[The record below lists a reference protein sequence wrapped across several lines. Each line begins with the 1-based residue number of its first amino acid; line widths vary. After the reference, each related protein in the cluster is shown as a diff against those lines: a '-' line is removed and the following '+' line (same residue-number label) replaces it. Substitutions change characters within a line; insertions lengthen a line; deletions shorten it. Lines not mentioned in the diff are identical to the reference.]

1 MRMRMVLTLALGVA
15 LAAPLL
21 ASEPRP
27 TKSEFLVSTSAGFLF
42 DEGRGAY
49 YGMHYAVRKPFPGT
63 VYGVALF
70 DNPEDS
76 AAPLRVETIID
87 PEAKDIQLQSPA
99 VHVLTNGKLYNSQLM
114 LYTDAEHTHL
124 LSTHSQA
131 VLFKVPMQLAT
142 QISVRYGV
150 AVR

>member
-1 MRMRMVLTLALGVA
+1 MRMVLTLVLGVV
-15 LAAPLL
+15 LGTPLL

-49 YGMHYAVRKPFPGT
+49 YAMNYTVRKPFPGT

-76 AAPLRVETIID
+76 AAPFRVETIVD
-87 PEAKDIQLQSPA
+87 AEAKDIQLQSPA
-99 VHVLTNGKLYNSQLM
+99 VHVLMNGKLYNSQLM
-114 LYTDAEHTHL
+114 LYSDAEHTHL
-124 LSTHSQA
+124 LTTHSQA
-131 VLFKVPMQLAT
+131 VLFKVPVQLAT

-150 AVR
+150 TVR

>member
-1 MRMRMVLTLALGVA
+1 MNY
-15 LAAPLL
+15 
-21 ASEPRP
+21 S
-27 TKSEFLVSTSAGFLF
+27 
-42 DEGRGAY
+42 
-49 YGMHYAVRKPFPGT
+49 VRKRFPGT

-76 AAPLRVETIID
+76 AAPLRAETIID
-87 PEAKDIQLQSPA
+87 AEAKDIQLQSPA
-99 VHVLTNGKLYNSQLM
+99 VHALTNGKLYNSQLM

-131 VLFKVPMQLAT
+131 VLFKVPLQLAT

-150 AVR
+150 TVR